1 MSDTLTTRIPC
12 PYALG
17 ATFSL
22 QISPPQGE
30 PFVAEAKVVHV
41 YAHFTRSSVM
51 KVALTPE
58 STGTTLPDEA
68 ILKVYDRRFANGIRK
83 EYDLEPPTYEA
94 EAQYAEY
101 LRSDNVPQTVA
112 QNYEQADQLPDD
124 APELVKLAEQLVA
137 VHSKLCFESEKTTY
151 NALSSLQ
158 GKHIPMFYG
167 TTRFLDASLPGLDTT
182 VPGVLV
188 EYIPGTSLFQVD
200 PSSIDLDAV
209 CSGAVNIVDQYS
221 DLNVLNRDVR
231 LQIFIV
237 RPSGLEVVM
246 IDFGHCRL
254 RSEDED
260 DQVWGETKVYQ
271 DEEGAVGYV
280 VRNRFGWSYVPS
292 ERYVVYADP
301 TGRKIRWFNPK
312 MWKTELI
319 YRDMES

>member
-1 MSDTLTTRIPC
+1 MSDTPTIRIPC

-30 PFVAEAKVVHV
+30 PFVAEAHVVHV
-41 YAHFTRSSVM
+41 YAPFTMSSVM
-51 KVALTPE
+51 KVALTSE
-58 STGTTLPDEA
+58 STGTILPDEA
-68 ILKVYDRRFANGIRK
+68 VLKVYDRRFANDLRDHF
-83 EYDLEPPTYEA
+83 DLEPPTYEA

-101 LRSDNVPQTVA
+101 LRSDRVLHTVA
-112 QNYEQADQLPDD
+112 QNYEQADQFPDD
-124 APELVKLAEQLVA
+124 SPEHVEIGQQLVA
-137 VHSKLCFESEKTTY
+137 IHSKLCFESEKTAY
-151 NALSSLQ
+151 SALSSLQ

-167 TTRFLDASLPGLDTT
+167 TTRFLDATLPGLDTT

-188 EYIPGTSLFQVD
+188 EFIPGTSLFQVD

-237 RPSGLEVVM
+237 RPSGSEVVM
-246 IDFGHCRL
+246 IDFGYCRL
-254 RSEDED
+254 RREGED
-260 DQVWGETKVYQ
+260 DQVWGQTKRTE

-292 ERYVVYADP
+292 DRYKVYADP
-301 TGRKIRWFNPK
+301 TGQTIRWFDTGK
-312 MWKTELI
+312 WKTELI
-319 YRDMES
+319 CP